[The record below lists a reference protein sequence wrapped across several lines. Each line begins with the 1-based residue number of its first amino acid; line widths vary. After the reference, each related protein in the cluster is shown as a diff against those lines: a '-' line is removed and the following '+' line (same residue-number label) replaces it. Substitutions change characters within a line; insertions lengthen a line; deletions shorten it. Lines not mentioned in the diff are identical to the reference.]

1 MLESKHIVNEKDIE
15 GLLNGQQQ
23 LHEPWLLSDMTKA
36 IERINLVIDK
46 HERILIYGDYDADGV
61 TSTTIMVKRF
71 KEGRSRLV
79 YSKSFSEGYGPNE
92 VSV

>member
-36 IERINLVIDK
+36 IERINLAIDK

-61 TSTTIMVKRF
+61 TSTTIMVKTLQSLGAEVGWYIPNRF
-71 KEGRSRLV
+71 LKVTVRMS
-79 YSKSFSEGYGPNE
+79 
-92 VSV
+92 